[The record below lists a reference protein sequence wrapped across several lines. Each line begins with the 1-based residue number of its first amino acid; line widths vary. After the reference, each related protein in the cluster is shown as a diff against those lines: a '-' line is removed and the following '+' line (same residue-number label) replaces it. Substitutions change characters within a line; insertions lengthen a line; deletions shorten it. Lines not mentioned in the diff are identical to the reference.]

1 MASNFFLIRHFN
13 TISCFKLMGFIFLMF
28 VSSAQAQEELNEGG
42 GILSDENGQLSL
54 SSLFQTTTTDKLM
67 KKEMKNELQCTSQ
80 QFQEWRDS
88 KAKNNER
95 YQEFLLWV
103 AFEGQK

>member
-1 MASNFFLIRHFN
+1 
-13 TISCFKLMGFIFLMF
+13 MGFIFLMF

-67 KKEMKNELQCTSQ
+67 KKETNNFKNGETVK
-80 QFQEWRDS
+80 R
-88 KAKNNER
+88 KTMNVIKNFC
-95 YQEFLLWV
+95 YGWPLKV
-103 AFEGQK
+103 KSDV

>member
-1 MASNFFLIRHFN
+1 
-13 TISCFKLMGFIFLMF
+13 MGFIFLMF
-28 VSSAQAQEELNEGG
+28 VASAQAQEELNEGG
-42 GILSDENGQLSL
+42 GIFSDENGQLSL
-54 SSLFQTTTTDKLM
+54 SSLFQNTTTDKSM
-67 KKEMKNELQCTSQ
+67 KKELKKKLQKELQKEPKKELTCTLQ

-103 AFEGQK
+103 AFEGEK

>member
-1 MASNFFLIRHFN
+1 MA
-13 TISCFKLMGFIFLMF
+13 FIFLMF
-28 VSSAQAQEELNEGG
+28 ATSAQAQEELNEGG

-54 SSLFQTTTTDKLM
+54 SSLFQTTTTDKSM
-67 KKEMKNELQCTSQ
+67 KKELKKELKKGLKKELKCTSQ
-80 QFQEWRDS
+80 QFEEWRDS